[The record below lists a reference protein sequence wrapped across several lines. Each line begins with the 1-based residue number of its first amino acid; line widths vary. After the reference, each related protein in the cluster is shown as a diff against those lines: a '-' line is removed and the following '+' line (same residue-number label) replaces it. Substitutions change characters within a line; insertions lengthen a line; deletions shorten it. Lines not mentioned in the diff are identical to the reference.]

1 MKRLRHLS
9 YTAQRDEEQIREDE
23 QQVRP
28 IYDAIAMAVNKWDIL
43 GLAKYDDLAY
53 EDTVVWLLQ
62 RLPEAHDIHSVESL
76 IEQAFTDRQGSSDFS
91 PEQSL
96 MLTFLAED
104 LWSIWTAYL
113 HRSDKP
119 TFYQVLFRSKMR
131 RFYYPE
137 KR

>member
-1 MKRLRHLS
+1 MIQRLRHRNLVL
-9 YTAQRDEEQIREDE
+9 APQGEQMDQD
-23 QQVRP
+23 QQATP
-28 IYDAIAMAVNKWDIL
+28 IYDLIAQALHKWDIL
-43 GLAKYDDLAY
+43 GLSKFDGLVY

-62 RLPEAHDIHSVESL
+62 HLPEVHDVHSVESL
-76 IEQAFTDRQGSSDFS
+76 MVQACTDQEGSSDFS

-119 TFYQVLFRSKMR
+119 TFYQVRIRSKMR